1 MRRMVFG
8 LFRSIAVTS
17 LVLGLAVVASAQF
30 RAGVQGTISDP
41 AGALVPGARVSLMSR
56 ETGQSTETT
65 SSDEGFYRF
74 SSLAPGQ
81 YSISVESSA
90 FKKTVIENVKVDAES
105 VLGVNIVLE
114 PGGVSETVTV
124 TADPEV
130 VTLETEDPNIRK
142 TISTDEVLRLPQQNR
157 DPYELARLA
166 PGVFGT
172 GSRGGNGNSAGLPN
186 TSGPGGSN
194 QGIFATEN
202 AQPIT
207 ANGQRASANNY
218 QVDGTS
224 VNSQTWGGAAVITP
238 SQESVKEVQVTSSTY
253 SAEDGRNSGAQVKVV
268 TQNGTNDWHGS
279 VFYRLN
285 DPSLNAYNK
294 FRGVPG
300 VLSATPSRVERKFN
314 SYGGSLGGPVPF
326 LRFGDGDGSPGW
338 LGKDKLWFFFSYE
351 AMRENSNNTYNSL
364 VETDQFRQAIVN
376 SRPGTVSAALVSGA
390 QATPRIV
397 QQLPTTCATSGVF
410 NPATN
415 CRDVPGGLDLG
426 SIGGAYGTYLDPWN
440 IGSGFDG
447 VPDLQF
453 ALLEDRNRFLGQQY
467 FTRIDFQATEN
478 DRFALSTYIVP
489 SEAESS
495 DRGSQSRPAAD
506 VISER
511 TNYAVGLI
519 YNRTFSPT
527 IVNEA
532 RFNITK
538 WSIDELSSNPD
549 ANFGLPRIEIEAIWG
564 DRLRFGARRGQNTPA
579 SIKETQLDFRDV
591 LTNVIGNH
599 VVKIGGEYR
608 LDLNSNGEVG
618 FARPLYTFLQPWN
631 FANGTP
637 IFYEIATDLT
647 GTPSRNNQEFQ
658 TSELA
663 FFVQDDWK
671 FRPNL
676 TLNLGLRWSYYSPVK
691 SRNGVIGNLT
701 LDQNGGLAGAV
712 IDTDEQLYDSDWN
725 NFGPQ
730 VGMAWS
736 PGRFKD
742 KMVIRT
748 GFGMGYDRLPNALL
762 SNARRNPPNGN
773 NFGLCCAG
781 PWDPFL
787 GGRIAYTQSTDGSI
801 FGFPRNP
808 LLGLGAGPNGLPLSG
823 SIEIYGSPRE
833 LPAAYVY
840 RYSLEGQYQLPGNL
854 VGTLGYQGS
863 MGRHFV
869 RILPL
874 HIMAP
879 STNPNIFAAY
889 FASPDVNTNFNAML
903 ARLQGRFSRQLSFD
917 VNYRY
922 SKSLDTTSFESPTSA
937 TNQSYPVD
945 QREEHGPSDFDVRHN
960 TTLSAIWDVPFFR
973 NRGSWEGKLL
983 GGWQIS
989 GILSHHTGFPWT
1001 PRADGCLSGLT
1012 SANGNFCSPRPLS
1025 YTGEQP
1031 LENTNDNFLSPGG
1044 IFPGAFVTGTPCNA
1058 GSGCNNYFDT
1068 VVPFNANPFLNPPG
1082 IGRNVFRGPR
1092 YFNVDMS
1099 FIKSFGLPEV
1109 GFLNENAKIDVR
1121 FNFFNIFNTLNLAPF
1136 NANSDP
1142 TKVFLPTF
1150 GTATSALAGRVG
1162 EFQVRFSF

>member
-1 MRRMVFG
+1 MISVRFLFG
-8 LFRSIAVTS
+8 RTTCALLFVLLSS
-17 LVLGLAVVASAQF
+17 LTVSAQF
-30 RAGVQGTISDP
+30 RAGAQGTVTDA
-41 AGALVPGARVSLMSR
+41 AGAVVPGARVILTNK
-56 ETGQSTETT
+56 ETNQQLETT
-65 SSDEGFYRF
+65 TSDEGFYRF
-74 SSLAPGQ
+74 SQLAPGL
-81 YSISVESSA
+81 YSITVEGQN
-90 FKKTVIENVKVDAES
+90 FKKALVDDVRIQAEE
-105 VLGVNIVLE
+105 VRGQDVVME
-114 PGGVSETVTV
+114 AGGIAETVTV
-124 TADPEV
+124 TAEAAEAA
-130 VTLETEDPNIRK
+130 LETEDPNIRK
-142 TISTDEVLRLPQQNR
+142 NISTDEVLRLPQQNR

-166 PGVFGT
+166 PGVFGA
-172 GSRGGNGNSAGLPN
+172 GARGGNGNSSGLPN

-253 SAEDGRNSGAQVKVV
+253 SAEDGRNSGAQIKVV
-268 TQNGTNDWHGS
+268 TQNGTNEWHGS
-279 VFYRLN
+279 AFYRLN
-285 DPSLNAYNK
+285 DPSLNAYN
-294 FRGVPG
+294 RYYGVPG
-300 VLSATPSRVERKFN
+300 VISAQPSRVERKFD
-314 SYGGSLGGPVPF
+314 SYGGSFGGPVPF
-326 LRFGDGDGSPGW
+326 LRFGDGGGSPGW

-351 AMRENSNNTYNSL
+351 AMRENSNNTYTAL
-364 VETDQFRQAIVN
+364 VETEQYRQAIIN

-410 NPATN
+410 NPADN

-440 IGSGFDG
+440 IGGGFDE
-447 VPDLQF
+447 VPDLQL

-467 FTRIDFQATEN
+467 FTRIDFHATEN
-478 DRFALSTYIVP
+478 DRFAVSTFIVP
-489 SEAESS
+489 GKAETS
-495 DRGSQSRPAAD
+495 DRDSQSRPAGD

-511 TNYAVGLI
+511 TNYAVGFI

-527 IVNEA
+527 MVNEA

-538 WSIDELSSNPD
+538 WSIDELSSNPA
-549 ANFGLPRIEIEAIWG
+549 ANFGLPRVEIESIWG
-564 DRLRFGARRGQNTPA
+564 GRLRFGARRGQNTPA
-579 SIKETQLDFRDV
+579 SIEETQLDFRDV

-599 VVKIGGEYR
+599 VLKIGGEYR
-608 LDLNSNGEVG
+608 LDINSNGEVG

-647 GTPSRNNQEFQ
+647 GTPSPNNQEFQ

-676 TLNLGLRWSYYSPVK
+676 TLNLGLRWSYYSPIK

-736 PGRFKD
+736 PGLFND

-787 GGRIAYTQSTDGSI
+787 GGRIQYTQSTDGSI

-808 LLGLGAGPNGLPLSG
+808 LLGAGVGPNGLPLNG
-823 SIEIYGSPRE
+823 EIEIYGSPRE

-840 RYSLEGQYQLPGNL
+840 RYSLEGQYQLPWNM

-879 STNPNIFAAY
+879 SLNPNIGAAY

-903 ARLQGRFSRQLSFD
+903 ARLHGRFARQLQFD
-917 VNYRY
+917 INYRF
-922 SKSLDTTSFESPTSA
+922 SKSLDTTSFESPTA
-937 TNQSYPVD
+937 TTNQSYPVD
-945 QREEHGPSDFDVRHN
+945 QREEYGPSDFDVRHN
-960 TTLSAIWDVPFFR
+960 ITASALWDIPIFR
-973 NRGSWEGKLL
+973 NRSSWQGKLL
-983 GGWQIS
+983 GGWQINS
-989 GILSHHTGFPWT
+989 IVTYHTGFPWT
-1001 PRADGCLSGLT
+1001 PRIFGCLQGNT
-1012 SANGNFCSPRPLS
+1012 SQNRSFCDPRPTS
-1025 YTGEQP
+1025 YTGAQP
-1031 LENTNDNFLSPGG
+1031 DANTNDNFLRPGG
-1044 IFPGAFVTGTPCNA
+1044 IFGVPGTSIFGTEFNT
-1058 GSGCNNYFDT
+1058 ND
-1068 VVPFNANPFLNPPG
+1068 PFANPPA
-1082 IGRNVFRGPR
+1082 IGRNTFRGPK

-1099 FIKSFGLPEV
+1099 FVKSFGLPEF
-1109 GFLNENAKIDVR
+1109 GWLNESARLDVR
-1121 FNFFNIFNTLNLAPF
+1121 FNFFNIFNTLNLTPF
-1136 NANSDP
+1136 NALSDP
-1142 TKVFLPTF
+1142 TRVQLNTF
-1150 GTATSALAGRVG
+1150 GVATSALAGRVG